1 MSLPRSIEIDGRRY
15 VWRDLVAL
23 RCAHA
28 KPLAEQPTCSRGAA
42 IAARLAAQRG
52 RAIPR
57 AEPVHPA
64 GGAAWLTASTA
75 VAGAVP
81 RRLVWPVA
89 PYHFIEISK
98 P

>member
-1 MSLPRSIEIDGRRY
+1 MQSPPDRSDGRRRQMQQQRHQLP
-15 VWRDLVAL
+15 VIHGHGGL
-23 RCAHA
+23 
-28 KPLAEQPTCSRGAA
+28 PP
-42 IAARLAAQRG
+42 ARRAQRR
-52 RAIPR
+52 RALPR

-64 GGAAWLTASTA
+64 GAAWLTASTA